1 MKNECDIVKDL
12 LFSYNDNIL
21 SNTSKKFVENHLK
34 ECDECKKALEQ
45 IQEDSDEKN
54 PKKELDFLRKIRHKI
69 CRKNTIIAVVSVCL
83 IAFIIFNIQAYK
95 NYQEVSS
102 TIQIY
107 LEDGIS
113 DQELENIKNK
123 ITEKDSNAQIE
134 YISKQQELEK
144 IKRKMKDNQN
154 VLDEYNEENNP
165 LPASFEIKTNA
176 DIKNIVD
183 SIQEMPGIAQIVTYI
198 NANPYELYLQNK

>member
-107 LEDGIS
+107 LGDGIS

-144 IKRKMKDNQN
+144 IKSKMKDNQN

>member
-21 SNTSKKFVENHLK
+21 SNTSKEFVENHLK
-34 ECDECKKALEQ
+34 ECDECKTALEQ

-69 CRKNTIIAVVSVCL
+69 CRKNTIIAVVLVCL

-144 IKRKMKDNQN
+144 IKSKMKDNQN

>member
-21 SNTSKKFVENHLK
+21 SNTSKEFVENHLK

-69 CRKNTIIAVVSVCL
+69 CRKNTIIAVVLVCL

-144 IKRKMKDNQN
+144 IKSKMKDNQN
-154 VLDEYNEENNP
+154 VLDEYNEENNH

>member
-21 SNTSKKFVENHLK
+21 SNASKEFVENHLK

-54 PKKELDFLRKIRHKI
+54 SKKELDFLRKIRHKI

-144 IKRKMKDNQN
+144 IKSKMKDNQN

-183 SIQEMPGIAQIVTYI
+183 SIQEMPGIAQIVTYT

>member
-123 ITEKDSNAQIE
+123 ITEKDSKAQIE

-144 IKRKMKDNQN
+144 IKSKMKDNQN

>member
-21 SNTSKKFVENHLK
+21 SNTSKEFVENHLK

-69 CRKNTIIAVVSVCL
+69 CRKNTIIAVVLVCL
-83 IAFIIFNIQAYK
+83 IAFIIFDIQAYK

-144 IKRKMKDNQN
+144 IKSKMKDNQN

>member
-21 SNTSKKFVENHLK
+21 SNTSKEFVENHLK
-34 ECDECKKALEQ
+34 GCDECKKTLEQ
-45 IQEDSDEKN
+45 IQEDSDKKN

-144 IKRKMKDNQN
+144 IKSKMKDNQN

-176 DIKNIVD
+176 DIKNIAD
-183 SIQEMPGIAQIVTYI
+183 SIQDMPGVAQIVTYI

>member
-1 MKNECDIVKDL
+1 MKNECDIVQDL
-12 LFSYNDNIL
+12 LFGYNDKTL
-21 SNTSKKFVENHLK
+21 QNTSKEFVENHLK
-34 ECDECKKALEQ
+34 GCDECKKTLEQ

-144 IKRKMKDNQN
+144 IKSKMKDNQN

-176 DIKNIVD
+176 DIKNIAD
-183 SIQEMPGIAQIVTYI
+183 SIQDMPGVAQIVTYI

>member
-21 SNTSKKFVENHLK
+21 SNTSKEFVENHLK
-34 ECDECKKALEQ
+34 GCDECKKTLEQ

-69 CRKNTIIAVVSVCL
+69 CRKNTIIAVVLVCL

-95 NYQEVSS
+95 NYKEVSS

-144 IKRKMKDNQN
+144 IKSKMKDNQN

-165 LPASFEIKTNA
+165 LAASFEIKTNA
-176 DIKNIVD
+176 DIKNIAD
-183 SIQEMPGIAQIVTYI
+183 SIQDMPGVAQIVTYI

>member
-21 SNTSKKFVENHLK
+21 SNTSKEFVENHLK

-123 ITEKDSNAQIE
+123 ITENDSNAQIE

-144 IKRKMKDNQN
+144 IKSKMKDNPN

>member
-21 SNTSKKFVENHLK
+21 SNTSKEFVENHLK
-34 ECDECKKALEQ
+34 GCDECKKTLEQ

-144 IKRKMKDNQN
+144 IKSKMKDNQN

-176 DIKNIVD
+176 DIKNIAD
-183 SIQEMPGIAQIVTYI
+183 SIQDMPGVAQIVTYI

>member
-95 NYQEVSS
+95 NYQEVSL

-144 IKRKMKDNQN
+144 IKSKMKDNQN

>member
-21 SNTSKKFVENHLK
+21 SNTSKEFVENHLK
-34 ECDECKKALEQ
+34 GCDECKKTLEQ

-144 IKRKMKDNQN
+144 IKSKMKDNQN
-154 VLDEYNEENNP
+154 VLNEYNEENNP

-176 DIKNIVD
+176 DIKNITD
-183 SIQEMPGIAQIVTYI
+183 SIQDMPGVAQIVTYI

>member
-21 SNTSKKFVENHLK
+21 SNTSKEFVENHLK
-34 ECDECKKALEQ
+34 ECDECKKALKQ

-123 ITEKDSNAQIE
+123 IAEEDSNAQIE

-144 IKRKMKDNQN
+144 IKSKMKDNQN

>member
-21 SNTSKKFVENHLK
+21 SNTSKEFVENHLK

-102 TIQIY
+102 KIQIY

-123 ITEKDSNAQIE
+123 ITGKDSNAQIE

-144 IKRKMKDNQN
+144 IKSKMKDNQN

>member
-21 SNTSKKFVENHLK
+21 SNTSKEFVENHLK
-34 ECDECKKALEQ
+34 GCDECKKTLEQ

-123 ITEKDSNAQIE
+123 IAEEDSNAQIE

-144 IKRKMKDNQN
+144 IKSKMKDNQN

-165 LPASFEIKTNA
+165 LPASFEIKTEA
-176 DIKNIVD
+176 DIKNIAD
-183 SIQEMPGIAQIVTYI
+183 SIQDMPGVAQIVTYI

>member
-21 SNTSKKFVENHLK
+21 SNASKEFVENHLK

-69 CRKNTIIAVVSVCL
+69 CRKNTIIAVVLVCL

-144 IKRKMKDNQN
+144 IKSKMKDNQN

>member
-21 SNTSKKFVENHLK
+21 SNTSKEFVENHLK
-34 ECDECKKALEQ
+34 GCDECKKTLEQ
-45 IQEDSDEKN
+45 IQEDRDEKN

-107 LEDGIS
+107 LEEGIS

-144 IKRKMKDNQN
+144 IKSKMKDNPN

-176 DIKNIVD
+176 DIKNIAD
-183 SIQEMPGIAQIVTYI
+183 SIQDMPGVAQIVTYI

>member
-21 SNTSKKFVENHLK
+21 SKTSKEFVEKHLK
-34 ECDECKKALEQ
+34 ECDECQRFLKEIK
-45 IQEDSDEKN
+45 EDCNEKN
-54 PKKELDFLRKIRHKI
+54 SKQVIDFLKKIRHKI
-69 CRKNTIIAVVSVCL
+69 RRKNALIAMISICL

-95 NYQEVSS
+95 KYKEVSS
-102 TIQIY
+102 TMQIY
-107 LEDGIS
+107 LEDNIS
-113 DQELENIKNK
+113 EQELENIKNK

-144 IKRKMKDNQN
+144 LKSKMKDNQN

-165 LPASFEIKTNA
+165 LPASFKIKTNA
-176 DIKNIVD
+176 DIKNIAD
-183 SIQEMPGIAQIVTYI
+183 SIQDMSGVAQIVTYI
-198 NANPYELYLQNK
+198 NANPYELYLQNN

>member
-21 SNTSKKFVENHLK
+21 SNTSKEFVENHLK
-34 ECDECKKALEQ
+34 GCDECKKTLEQ

-144 IKRKMKDNQN
+144 IKSKMKDNPN

-176 DIKNIVD
+176 DIKNIAD
-183 SIQEMPGIAQIVTYI
+183 SIQDMPGVAQIVTYI

>member
-21 SNTSKKFVENHLK
+21 SNTSKEFVENHLK
-34 ECDECKKALEQ
+34 GCDECKKTLEQ

-134 YISKQQELEK
+134 YISKQQKLEK
-144 IKRKMKDNQN
+144 IKSKMKDNQN

-176 DIKNIVD
+176 DIKNIAD
-183 SIQEMPGIAQIVTYI
+183 SIQDMPGVAQIVTYI

>member
-21 SNTSKKFVENHLK
+21 SNASKEFVENHLK

-54 PKKELDFLRKIRHKI
+54 SKKELDFLRKIRHKI

-144 IKRKMKDNQN
+144 IKSKMKDNQN

>member
-144 IKRKMKDNQN
+144 IKSKMKDNQN

-183 SIQEMPGIAQIVTYI
+183 SIQEIPGIAQIVTYI

>member
-21 SNTSKKFVENHLK
+21 SNTSKEFVENHLK
-34 ECDECKKALEQ
+34 GCDECKKTLEQ
-45 IQEDSDEKN
+45 IQEDSDKKN

-144 IKRKMKDNQN
+144 IKSKMKDNQN
-154 VLDEYNEENNP
+154 VLDEYNEGNNP

-176 DIKNIVD
+176 DIKNIAD
-183 SIQEMPGIAQIVTYI
+183 SIQDMPGVAQIVTYI

>member
-34 ECDECKKALEQ
+34 ECVECKKALEQ

-144 IKRKMKDNQN
+144 IKSKMKDNKN

>member
-21 SNTSKKFVENHLK
+21 SNTSKEFVENHLK
-34 ECDECKKALEQ
+34 GCDECKKTLEQ

-144 IKRKMKDNQN
+144 IKSKMKDNQN

-176 DIKNIVD
+176 DIKNIAD
-183 SIQEMPGIAQIVTYI
+183 SIQDMPGVAQIVTYI
-198 NANPYELYLQNK
+198 NANPYKLYLQNK

>member
-21 SNTSKKFVENHLK
+21 SNTSKEFVENHLK
-34 ECDECKKALEQ
+34 GCDECKKTLEQ

-69 CRKNTIIAVVSVCL
+69 CRKNTIIAVVLVCL

-123 ITEKDSNAQIE
+123 ITEKDRNAQIE

-144 IKRKMKDNQN
+144 IKSKMKDNQN